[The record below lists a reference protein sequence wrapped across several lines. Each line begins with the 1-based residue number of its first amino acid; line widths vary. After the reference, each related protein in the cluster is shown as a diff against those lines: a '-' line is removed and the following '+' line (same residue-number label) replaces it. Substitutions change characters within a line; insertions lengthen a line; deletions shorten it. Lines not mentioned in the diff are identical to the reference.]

1 MAAATTTVTDV
12 ARTEHLKD
20 SDFRLLADNIPT
32 LCWMAKADG
41 SIFWYNRR
49 CHDYCGLTPESMAGW
64 GGQSVHD
71 SVVLPS
77 VLERWTA
84 SIRTAQ
90 PFEMIFPLR
99 GATASSGRS

>member
-1 MAAATTTVTDV
+1 
-12 ARTEHLKD
+12 
-20 SDFRLLADNIPT
+20 
-32 LCWMAKADG
+32 
-41 SIFWYNRR
+41 
-49 CHDYCGLTPESMAGW
+49 MAGW